1 MMQLVFGII
10 RNFTA
15 IIMLVLAFRLLAWA
29 GLCGRAWINGGNPAL
44 EAITHRRVDVVEY
57 EIFAGAF
64 MLCAMAMGAL
74 LQPARFHWP
83 LAVQPSLAGWIV
95 LLGSIAVMLCW
106 RLMHPSMKIGH
117 PWRVIGSAAAM
128 AIALGVSKW
137 GL

>member
-1 MMQLVFGII
+1 MQLVFDII
-10 RNFTA
+10 RDFTA

-44 EAITHRRVDVVEY
+44 EAVTHRKVDVVEH

-64 MLCAMAMGAL
+64 LLCAMALGAL
-74 LQPARFHWP
+74 LQPAGFHWP
-83 LAVQPSLAGWIV
+83 LSVQPSLGGWIV
-95 LLGSIAVMLCW
+95 LLGSIALMLCW

>member
-1 MMQLVFGII
+1 MHVTFDIL

-15 IIMLVLAFRLLAWA
+15 IIMLVLGFRFMAWA

-44 EAITHRRVDVVEY
+44 EAITHRRVDVVEH

-64 MLCAMAMGAL
+64 LLCTMAFGAL
-74 LQPARFHWP
+74 LQPGGYHFRLP
-83 LAVQPSLAGWIV
+83 IEPSMTGWVV
-95 LLGSIAVMLCW
+95 LVGSIALMLCW

-117 PWRVIGSAAAM
+117 PWRVVGSAAAM
-128 AIALGVSKW
+128 AIVLGVSKW